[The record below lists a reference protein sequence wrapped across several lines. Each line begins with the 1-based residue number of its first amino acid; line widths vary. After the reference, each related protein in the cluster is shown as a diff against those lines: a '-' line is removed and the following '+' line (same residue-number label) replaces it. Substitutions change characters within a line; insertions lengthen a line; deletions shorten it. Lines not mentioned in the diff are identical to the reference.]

1 MKKKISV
8 LIADDHHIFRKGI
21 LSILKNEDP
30 FEVVGEAPDGTIA
43 IEKIRRLKPDIAL
56 LDLDMPGL
64 NGLEIAMIISKEKLP
79 VKVAIL
85 TMHKEKEYFNKAMEI
100 HVKAFL
106 LKDKISDDL
115 IECLKTVADN
125 KYFISPQL
133 STFLV
138 DKEKPEWVEL
148 LTSAELIV
156 LRLLAKNKTS
166 KQISEE
172 LFNSVRTI
180 ENHRNNICKKLNLS
194 GQNALL
200 LFASKNKHYLS

>member
-1 MKKKISV
+1 MKKKITV

-21 LSILKNEDP
+21 LSILKDEDS
-30 FEVVGEAPDGTIA
+30 FEVIGEAPDGTIA
-43 IEKIRRLKPDIAL
+43 IEKIRALKPDIAL

-64 NGLEIAMIISKEKLP
+64 NGLEIAAIISKESLP

-115 IECLKTVADN
+115 VECLKTVADN

-133 STFLV
+133 STFLI
-138 DKEKPEWVEL
+138 DKEKPEWTGK
-148 LTSAELIV
+148 LTSAETNV
-156 LRLLAKNKTS
+156 LRLVAENKTS
-166 KQISEE
+166 IQIAEE

-180 ENHRNNICKKLNLS
+180 ENHRNNICKKLNLN
-194 GQNALL
+194 GQHALL
-200 LFASKNKHYLS
+200 LFAIENKMYL